1 MNIRIKGIAH
11 ERTEDAPFM
20 GALISAIDCHIDCKG
35 CFNQHLKNESTIIL
49 DSKTIIRE
57 VLKNPF
63 NKGIILGGLEW
74 TEQPEEMKEL
84 IKIALENDLQVILY
98 TGLNENVFN
107 EKFPD
112 VCQLNIYIKYGNYD
126 EKNKAQELKYYE
138 VKMAS
143 ENQKISKCGDKI

>member
-84 IKIALENDLQVILY
+84 IKIALENNLQVILY
-98 TGLNENVFN
+98 TGLSEDMFN
-107 EKFPD
+107 KKFSD
-112 VCQLNIYIKYGNYD
+112 ICKLNIYIKYGNYD
-126 EKNKAQELKYYE
+126 EQCKTQELKCYG

-143 ENQKISKCGDKI
+143 NNQTINKCGDKI